1 MHYLDPKLDHIVFI
15 LPSMHSPT
23 RILIQREDNNLGC
36 IFLPHKQSKILK
48 TYVETISELILK
60 EKLRL
65 CQLTRID
72 PVEIVVPFTNAEI
85 F

>member
-1 MHYLDPKLDHIVFI
+1 MDNLDSELDHIMFI

-23 RILIQREDNNLGC
+23 GILIQREDNILGC

-48 TYVETISELILK
+48 TDVEKVSELILK

-65 CQLTRID
+65 CQLAGID